1 MRQEITYPCKF
12 DASLQPAIF
21 QAAVSTEPRPLV
33 VALHTWS
40 YDHTQFNEAYG
51 ELCKKYDFHL
61 IHPAF
66 RGPNW
71 QKEACGSDLVISD
84 LEDAVAY
91 MKNTVNVD
99 EKRIYLVGGSGGG
112 HCSLLM
118 AGRCPDLWTAVSAWC
133 PISDIAA
140 WHDECKISSFTQY
153 AGHIEDAC
161 GGDPSTDETAALEA
175 RKRSPLT
182 WLNNP
187 ETRALPIDIST
198 GIHDGHIG
206 SVPVSQAIRAYN
218 VLAAPADRIGE
229 EDIDF
234 ICRNEAVPPHL
245 AAAGKDQEAAFDG
258 RKIYLRRC
266 SGNVR
271 LTLFE
276 GGHDLLPAPA
286 FQWLAKQ
293 VSGQAPDWS
302 ATTAENSVY
311 NAGLTH

>member
-1 MRQEITYPCKF
+1 MSHEITYPCKI
-12 DASLQPAIF
+12 DSSLQPAIF

-40 YDHTQFNEAYG
+40 YDHTQFNSAYG
-51 ELCKKYDFHL
+51 DLCKKYDFHL

-71 QKEACGSDLVISD
+71 QKEACGSELVVSD

-91 MKNTVNVD
+91 MKKTVNVD

-118 AGRCPDLWTAVSAWC
+118 AGRRPDLWTAVSAWC
-133 PISDIAA
+133 PISNIAA
-140 WHDECKISSFTQY
+140 WHDECKSSSFPQY
-153 AGHIEDAC
+153 ANHIASAC
-161 GGDPSTDETAALEA
+161 GGDPATDETAAFEA
-175 RKRSPLT
+175 KKRSPLT
-182 WLNNP
+182 WLSNAVNTP
-187 ETRALPIDIST
+187 PVIDIST
-198 GIHDGHIG
+198 GIHDGHAG

-218 VLAAPADRIGE
+218 VLAAPADRIAE
-229 EDIDF
+229 EDIAF
-234 ICRNEAVPPHL
+234 ICKNEAVPAHL
-245 AAAGKDQEAAFDG
+245 LATEADQEPAFDG
-258 RKIYLRRC
+258 RMVHLRRR

-276 GGHDLLPAPA
+276 GAHDLLPAPA

-293 VSGQAPDWS
+293 VSGQEPDWS
-302 ATTAENSVY
+302 LSVAD
-311 NAGLTH
+311 NAAFDAGLTR